1 MNVLRAAV
9 AIVSVL
15 GAAGLASADERNPV
29 GTTPSAGS
37 SHEVFAVSVQTL
49 PVECRIY
56 TWIPADARDDVLAW
70 NQLLSLAA
78 CLQDGS
84 VSTVT
89 DPDQLEAMVDQYTRA
104 LEIPMMVYTGA
115 IEQGPR
121 SVQLR
126 AAYQIAMAHVSLI
139 VRARSSIIAPD
150 DLATNPEA
158 ALRYREL
165 HAQLEPLLARSVRIA
180 RVAFAAIDRA
190 ATRDPTIAT
199 DPVAKS
205 MVRSARAMLE
215 AMGKPAPKEPSRES
229 PTREAVM
236 ESGEPMST
244 LDPLRV
250 VQPSTE
256 PIRYTGHRRGD
267 VK

>member
-29 GTTPSAGS
+29 GTTSNAGS
-37 SHEVFAVSVQTL
+37 SHEVFAVETI

-56 TWIPADARDDVLAW
+56 TWIPEDARDDVLAW
-70 NQLLSLAA
+70 NELLSLAA

-84 VSTVT
+84 ISTVT

-115 IEQGPR
+115 IEQDSR

-139 VRARSSIIAPD
+139 VRARSSIVGPD

-180 RVAFAAIDRA
+180 RVALAAIDRA

-199 DPVAKS
+199 DPVTKS
-205 MVRSARAMLE
+205 MVRSARAILE
-215 AMGKPAPKEPSRES
+215 AMGKPAGEEPSGEP

-236 ESGEPMST
+236 KSDELMST
-244 LDPLRV
+244 LDLLRV

-256 PIRYTGHRRGD
+256 PIRYTGYHRGD